1 MDIAIDF
8 QAATVE
14 VNQVNEGY
22 VNTAEAAKRLGVTQR
37 TIARWVSKGC
47 FPGAIK
53 VNPQFKHSPYLIP
66 IVAIE
71 DFEASREI
79 ERKTDESN

>member
-1 MDIAIDF
+1 MEVVS
-8 QAATVE
+8 VE
-14 VNQVNEGY
+14 NY
-22 VNTAEAAKRLGVTQR
+22 ISTSEAAERLGVTQR

-66 IVAIE
+66 VSAIE
-71 DFEASREI
+71 EFEASREI
-79 ERKTDESN
+79 GTEGETPGESEG